1 MEEKILNGLKDL
13 GYTGSLLEKENF
25 DIALQEGA
33 KSVEFTKLVSFLTN
47 ELRTL
52 LNIDE
57 EVNPISNL
65 EDAVAFIME
74 ISSFLKEL
82 SMKL

>member
-1 MEEKILNGLKDL
+1 
-13 GYTGSLLEKENF
+13 
-25 DIALQEGA
+25 
-33 KSVEFTKLVSFLTN
+33 LVSFLTN
-47 ELRTL
+47 ELHTL

>member
-1 MEEKILNGLKDL
+1 MNM
-13 GYTGSLLEKENF
+13 
-25 DIALQEGA
+25 
-33 KSVEFTKLVSFLTN
+33 
-47 ELRTL
+47 RTL

-74 ISSFLKEL
+74 ISSFLKRIKYENFEI
-82 SMKL
+82 KLFKMFT

>member
-1 MEEKILNGLKDL
+1 
-13 GYTGSLLEKENF
+13 
-25 DIALQEGA
+25 
-33 KSVEFTKLVSFLTN
+33 LVSFLTN